1 MSRLGRK
8 RTILLLPKMEVDL
21 KLPSDFKGLTPIMY
35 APLAGKP
42 EEVPGQLLANTIYE
56 LEQKIRQQGCREL

>member
-8 RTILLLPKMEVDL
+8 RTILLVPKMEADL

-35 APLAGKP
+35 TPLSAKP
-42 EEVPGQLLANTIYE
+42 GEVPGQVLANTTYE
-56 LEQKIRQQGCREL
+56 LEQKILQLGCREL

>member
-8 RTILLLPKMEVDL
+8 RTFLLVPQADADL

-35 APLAGKP
+35 PPLTGKTGEVSGRVLHAP
-42 EEVPGQLLANTIYE
+42 IYE
-56 LEQKIRQQGCREL
+56 LEQKIRQLGCREL

>member
-1 MSRLGRK
+1 
-8 RTILLLPKMEVDL
+8 MEVDL